1 LELSSASA
9 SGLEVSSTL
18 DSVGQGEIGKESEMT
33 TSSTVDMEMTTSP
46 RKSISSPLAL
56 CQPAIPEK
64 FKEGGNISI
73 QTWLNSMEDYFDV
86 GNQPPN
92 KNLAITYLEPNVGQ
106 KWRNIAQNLRSE
118 GKDPKDWDV
127 FRATLNELCGL
138 PSLQDN
144 SKEDRRTPSCKCVL
158 M

>member
-1 LELSSASA
+1 MFLL
-9 SGLEVSSTL
+9 LQVSSTL
-18 DSVGQGEIGKESEMT
+18 DSVGQGETGKELEMT
-33 TSSTVDMEMTTSP
+33 TSSTVDMEITTSP
-46 RKSISSPLAL
+46 GKSISSPLVL

-73 QTWLNSMEDYFDV
+73 QTWLNFMEDYFNV

-92 KNLAITYLEPNVGQ
+92 KKVDLAITYLEPNVGQ
-106 KWRNIAQNLRSE
+106 KWHNIAQNLRSE
-118 GKDPKDWDV
+118 GNDPKDWDV
-127 FRATLNELCGL
+127 FCKTLIELCGS

-144 SKEDRRTPSCKCVL
+144 LKEDQRTPSCKCVL

>member
-1 LELSSASA
+1 
-9 SGLEVSSTL
+9 
-18 DSVGQGEIGKESEMT
+18 MT
-33 TSSTVDMEMTTSP
+33 TSSTVDVEITTSP
-46 RKSISSPLAL
+46 GKSISSPLVL

-64 FKEGGNISI
+64 FKEGGDISI

-92 KNLAITYLEPNVGQ
+92 KKVDLAITYLEPNVGQ

-118 GKDPKDWDV
+118 CKDPKDWDV
-127 FRATLNELCGL
+127 FCTTLNELCGS

-144 SKEDRRTPSCKCVL
+144 SKEDQRTPLCKCVL